1 MKAIQPVNIWAGGQ
15 NVQANNLD
23 MYIINDNLSSSATFY
38 YQLLNVTTDGEGNVT
53 SSQQLAQ
60 GNLTISGTDYEN
72 WGDAGNIND
81 AAYVW
86 AAGQLNLT
94 LV

>member
-23 MYIINDNLSSSATFY
+23 MYIVNDNLSSSATFY
-38 YQLLNVTTDGEGNVT
+38 YQLLSVTTDGEVNT
-53 SSQQLAQ
+53 SSQSLVQ
-60 GNLTISGTDYEN
+60 GNLIMDGTDYEN
-72 WGDAGNIND
+72 WGNSGDINN